1 MLGAVLVELSV
12 HNWVIV
18 EEVRLPLSPGL
29 NVLTGETGAGKSLL
43 VDALAALAGARLDQD
58 VIRTGAEMAR
68 VEGVFAPPPSV
79 MQRLRPLLEEAGIG
93 GEELIIARE
102 LHRGGRGVA
111 RINGRA
117 VPVALL
123 REVGRELVDI
133 HGQAEHLS
141 LLDWHRHLEL
151 LDAFG
156 GLGPLRA
163 QVAEAVA
170 KVRTLRQD
178 LASLERDQGELQRE
192 RELLEF
198 QVREIEGA
206 SLRPGEEEELREE
219 RERLLHAQAL
229 KEACQAAYHAL
240 YAAEGYSAFDMV
252 GRAQASLRPVAPLA
266 PALREAME
274 ALDRTGAELEEVARS
289 LRAFAA
295 SLEHDPS
302 RLEQVEERLELISRL
317 KRKYGGSIEEVLR
330 YAATA
335 RARLEAL
342 VGGEERRAH
351 LVEALAAAE
360 AHAGELALALS
371 RARQE
376 AARRLE
382 EALAHHLRDLALG
395 HVAFQ
400 VHISQQ
406 EDPTGLPGQGR
417 RLAFSERGVDR
428 VEFLVAT
435 NPSEPLRPLAR
446 VASGGETSRF
456 MLALEGALAD
466 ALQVPVLVFDEID
479 VGVGGRSADVV
490 GRRLWALARGRQV
503 ICITH
508 LPQIAAYADSHFR
521 VRKEVMLGRS
531 LVAVDGLDQEG
542 RVQELAA
549 MLGGPRP
556 SPRMLAGAREL
567 LARARQWKE
576 APQA

>member
-1 MLGAVLVELSV
+1 VELSV

-18 EEVRLPLSPGL
+18 EEVRLRLSSGL

-58 VIRTGAEMAR
+58 VIRTGAEGAR
-68 VEGVFAPPPSV
+68 VEGVFALPSQV
-79 MQRLRPLLEEAGIG
+79 VERLRPLLEGTG
-93 GEELIIARE
+93 VDGEELVITRE

-117 VPVALL
+117 APLALL
-123 REVGRELVDI
+123 REVARELVDI

-141 LLDWHRHLEL
+141 LLDWRRHLEL

-170 KVRTLRQD
+170 EVRRLRQE
-178 LASLERDQGELQRE
+178 LASLDRDQRELERE

-198 QVREIEGA
+198 QVREIEAA

-219 RERLLHAQAL
+219 RERLAHAQAL

-252 GRAQASLRPVAPLA
+252 GRAQASLRPVAHLA

-274 ALDRTGAELEEVARS
+274 ALEQAGAELEEVARS

-295 SLEHDPS
+295 SVDHDPH
-302 RLEQVEERLELISRL
+302 RLEQAEERLELISRL
-317 KRKYGGSIEEVLR
+317 KRKYGGSVEEVLR
-330 YAATA
+330 YAVTA
-335 RARLEAL
+335 RARLEEL
-342 VGGEERRAH
+342 MGGEERRAR
-351 LVEALAAAE
+351 LTEALARVE
-360 AHAGELALALS
+360 ARAGELALELS

-382 EALAHHLRDLALG
+382 EDLARQLRDLALG
-395 HVAFQ
+395 HVAFRVQ
-400 VHISQQ
+400 VSQQ
-406 EDPTGLPGQGR
+406 EEAEGLPCQGR
-417 RLAFSERGVDR
+417 RLAFSETGVDR

-435 NPSEPLRPLAR
+435 NPGEPLRPLAR
-446 VASGGETSRF
+446 VASGGEMSRF
-456 MLALEGALAD
+456 MLALEGVLAH

-490 GRRLWALARGRQV
+490 GRKLWALARGHQV

-508 LPQIAAYADSHFR
+508 LPQIAAYADAHFR
-521 VRKEVMLGRS
+521 VRKELMLGRS
-531 LVAVDGLDQEG
+531 FVQVERLEERE

-556 SPRMLAGAREL
+556 SERMLAGAREL

-576 APQA
+576 ASQA